1 MSTPQPPSS
10 GDRPDEADLSAPVEP
25 TAEPAVKK
33 GPAPRKP
40 PVRKTPATSAG
51 NSDAATAKATPAKTP
66 AAKTTAAKTTA
77 AKTTPTTPKATTPRT
92 TTPRKR
98 ASKPAPPSPVG
109 EAPGIMDATLGTS
122 TPLAGPTGAQD
133 TSTEAVPASV
143 SAAPSAPSA
152 LSAPVTASAAV
163 TPAAPVSVETATAST
178 GTTEQPSAASTEAT
192 TTAVISEEAASAPA
206 SDAAAGNLATE
217 APGADAPPTGASQA
231 EAPQADARGAEGPRR
246 TVVDFADR
254 LDDSRFFSALF
265 DFTFTSYVTRR
276 LAGPVYVVGLVLI
289 ALGILVGFSQS
300 LAIAVSTQSP
310 AGAFAFLLGVLVT
323 LVAAV
328 MAVLLL
334 RVGIEVFVAIIEIAQ
349 NTRGRRRP
357 PRD

>member
-1 MSTPQPPSS
+1 VTP
-10 GDRPDEADLSAPVEP
+10 EA
-25 TAEPAVKK
+25 PA
-33 GPAPRKP
+33 A
-40 PVRKTPATSAG
+40 
-51 NSDAATAKATPAKTP
+51 SDAATAGTGATGQPVAEPATEPTAAAAVVTEETP
-66 AAKTTAAKTTA
+66 AA
-77 AKTTPTTPKATTPRT
+77 
-92 TTPRKR
+92 
-98 ASKPAPPSPVG
+98 S
-109 EAPGIMDATLGTS
+109 
-122 TPLAGPTGAQD
+122 
-133 TSTEAVPASV
+133 
-143 SAAPSAPSA
+143 
-152 LSAPVTASAAV
+152 
-163 TPAAPVSVETATAST
+163 
-178 GTTEQPSAASTEAT
+178 
-192 TTAVISEEAASAPA
+192 ASAPA
-206 SDAAAGNLATE
+206 DALPATE
-217 APGADAPPTGASQA
+217 ATGAGAPPAGAAQT
-231 EAPQADARGAEGPRR
+231 EERQTEEPQADARGAEGPRR

>member
-1 MSTPQPPSS
+1 
-10 GDRPDEADLSAPVEP
+10 
-25 TAEPAVKK
+25 
-33 GPAPRKP
+33 
-40 PVRKTPATSAG
+40 
-51 NSDAATAKATPAKTP
+51 
-66 AAKTTAAKTTA
+66 
-77 AKTTPTTPKATTPRT
+77 
-92 TTPRKR
+92 
-98 ASKPAPPSPVG
+98 
-109 EAPGIMDATLGTS
+109 MDATLGTS
-122 TPLAGPTGAQD
+122 TPLAGPTGARG
-133 TSTEAVPASV
+133 TSTDAAPASA
-143 SAAPSAPSA
+143 S
-152 LSAPVTASAAV
+152 VTSSAAV
-163 TPAAPVSVETATAST
+163 TPEAPVSAETATAST

-192 TTAVISEEAASAPA
+192 TTAVISEEASSAPA
-206 SDAAAGNLATE
+206 SDAAAGTPATE
-217 APGADAPPTGASQA
+217 APGADAPPTGAPQTEAPQA
-231 EAPQADARGAEGPRR
+231 DAPQADARGAEGPRR

-328 MAVLLL
+328 LAVLLL

>member
-66 AAKTTAAKTTA
+66 AAKTTAAKTT
-77 AKTTPTTPKATTPRT
+77 PPTPKATTPRT

-133 TSTEAVPASV
+133 TSTEAAPASV
-143 SAAPSAPSA
+143 PAAPSAPSA
-152 LSAPVTASAAV
+152 LSAPVNSSTAV
-163 TPAAPVSVETATAST
+163 TPEAPVSAETATAST
-178 GTTEQPSAASTEAT
+178 GTTEQPSAASPEAT

-206 SDAAAGNLATE
+206 SDAAAGNPATE
-217 APGADAPPTGASQA
+217 APGAEAPPTGAPQA